1 LEQARAHLR
10 KIKFK
15 TQVALQLT
23 TVGGNSNS
31 NSNDCRGM
39 PSPVIVLL
47 LVPGSGRDLGGVR
60 AGFIFLR
67 VAYPSTTI

>member
-1 LEQARAHLR
+1 MRSVEGASHLYNSQ
-10 KIKFK
+10 IK

-47 LVPGSGRDLGGVR
+47 LVPGRGGIWVGNR
-60 AGFIFLR
+60 
-67 VAYPSTTI
+67 